1 MRKRLDAALPVAAE
15 FVRRWIFRA
24 VGVLRREEILEAY
37 QKKIVA
43 GGRYGSK

>member
-1 MRKRLDAALPVAAE
+1 MSKRLDAALPVAL
-15 FVRRWIFRA
+15 V
-24 VGVLRREEILEAY
+24 AY